1 MQGCAVAG
9 SVVPPRSRVG
19 TLTQKL
25 EGKRRVRGQAADA
38 KAKELSVSRCPIAG
52 SPGGRL

>member
-38 KAKELSVSRCPIAG
+38 KAKELSVSRCAIAG